1 MPQVGERRNR
11 KDGRAFAE
19 WNGSAWVEHP
29 MTATAAQPTSPT
41 DPAAIKL
48 TEDQGKVQGYA
59 RLMRLSE
66 KQYQGAQQK
75 GFDYNSARNAF
86 ADQLEAP
93 APVVG
98 APLAF
103 LSPLVRGDAA
113 DEARKSQRVWQ
124 DAQLKAMTG
133 AGQGEREA
141 TEADKSYFPKYGEA
155 ASAAQNAEETRA
167 TAYDAAR
174 DRAGP
179 AGRNLPKFYW
189 DRKEKGPDFWGALP
203 PAQKAAATRFAGSN
217 ARPGT
222 DRNPF
227 VPGDAAEYNALP
239 PGSVYIHHTGAI
251 KRKP

>member
-1 MPQVGERRNR
+1 MPQVGERKPR
-11 KDGRAFAE
+11 KDGLAFAE
-19 WNGSAWVEHP
+19 WNGSVWVERP
-29 MTATAAQPTSPT
+29 MTAKAAESSSPS

-66 KQYQGAQQK
+66 QQYQNARKK
-75 GFDYNSARNAF
+75 GFDYNSGENAF

-103 LSPLVRGDAA
+103 LSPLFRGDAA

-179 AGRNLPKFYW
+179 AGRTLPKFYW
-189 DRKEKGPDFWGALP
+189 DRKEKGPDFWSGLP
-203 PAQKAAATRFAGSN
+203 PAQRAAASRFAGRN

-222 DRNPF
+222 DGNPF
-227 VPGDAAEYNALP
+227 VPGGADEYNALP
-239 PGSVYIHHTGAI
+239 PGSVYIHHSGAI